1 MPNGNNVFYNAKQT
15 FNNNEEEM
23 RRQLFTMPSG
33 NGARSASRRPWP
45 KPKTRLNRNRASL
58 LGNNVRE
65 RITTNSNPTARR
77 LLASAPVL
85 TSQTAVTNYDK
96 IATTTAA
103 QVSLGLQETSAN
115 IRGNIANLRA
125 AITEIARH
133 IKLNEKD
140 SKETLKMVKQNAYN
154 KNFSKVSWSE
164 VPQWLKYKMAVGW
177 KTAIVKTVTSPITIP
192 YSIVKNAFVV
202 PAFTGINMMASP
214 LYKVY
219 CLFMAVVVIYG
230 TRVVVGMAFD
240 SLDIKEFN
248 QICEALPTSCRTV
261 AFYLGPVRAIVN
273 RVWSAIGTQILS
285 NTERIRIVLLGVWTG
300 VVAALAKIKWVMRFA
315 GF

>member
-1 MPNGNNVFYNAKQT
+1 MPNVFYNARQT

-33 NGARSASRRPWP
+33 NGPRSTASRRPWP
-45 KPKTRLNRNRASL
+45 KPKTRLNRNRSSL

-65 RITTNSNPTARR
+65 KIANNANPTARR

-85 TSQTAVTNYDK
+85 TSQTAVVNYDK
-96 IATTTAA
+96 IATATAA
-103 QVSLGLQETSAN
+103 QVAVGLQETSAN
-115 IRGNIANLRA
+115 IRGNIANIKS
-125 AITEIARH
+125 AIIEMQKH

-177 KTAIVKTVTSPITIP
+177 KTAIVKTATSPITIP

-219 CLFMAVVVIYG
+219 CLFMGVVVIYG

-248 QICEALPTSCRTV
+248 QVCEALPTSCRTV
-261 AFYLGPVRAIVN
+261 ALYLGPVRAIVN
-273 RVWSAIGTQILS
+273 RVWSAIGAQILS
-285 NTERIRIVLLGVWTG
+285 NTERTRIVFSGVWAG
-300 VVAALAKIKWVMRFA
+300 IVAALAKIRWVMRFA